1 MENPAPSA
9 ASPNLF
15 IKALREKPSRGTPRK
30 RSTAE
35 DGTSAEPGSS
45 PVVGAGTQSAVLALL
60 HPVEGGIAL
69 YFTER
74 PITLRHHGG
83 QVSFPGGEKRPA
95 TKRWKRRHLRETE
108 EELGFPTSGVDI
120 LGRMTPLFVAPSHNL
135 VHPLWAGCRH
145 VLRCAPTPPRW
156 QRYWM
161 SRSRFC
167 WTPTHRARTSANQE
181 QPIDVPCY
189 LIDHTLSGEPRR

>member
-1 MENPAPSA
+1 MAPPLSQEAPLSSAPA
-9 ASPNLF
+9 
-15 IKALREKPSRGTPRK
+15 R
-30 RSTAE
+30 
-35 DGTSAEPGSS
+35 
-45 PVVGAGTQSAVLALL
+45 QSAVLALL

-83 QVSFPGGEKRPA
+83 QVSFPGGGKEAGDKTLEKTA
-95 TKRWKRRHLRETE
+95 LRETE

-135 VHPLWAGCRH
+135 VHPFVGWLPARPALRPDPTEVAK
-145 VLRCAPTPPRW
+145 VLDVPIAVLLDPNTQSTYQC
-156 QRYWM
+156 Q
-161 SRSRFC
+161 SG
-167 WTPTHRARTSANQE
+167 E

-189 LIDHTLSGEPRR
+189 LIDHTPIWGATAMILRELLEIVQTLPSPEASLQQPARSPD